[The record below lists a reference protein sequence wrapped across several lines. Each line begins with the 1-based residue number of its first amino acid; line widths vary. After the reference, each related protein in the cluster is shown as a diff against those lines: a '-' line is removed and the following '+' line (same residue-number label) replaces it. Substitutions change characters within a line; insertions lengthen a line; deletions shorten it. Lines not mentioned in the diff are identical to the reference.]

1 MNKNNM
7 AIGLP
12 LGMLISLVIGKR
24 MGNIGL
30 GLVLSPLIGLIFG
43 LILNVAK
50 SKNNS
55 NDDNLK

>member
-12 LGMLISLVIGKR
+12 FGMLIGLVIGKR

-50 SKNNS
+50 SKNNP
-55 NDDNLK
+55 NDDNSK